1 VGSGGRGYR
10 QLWLASVVVVASL
23 LLALIEVGIFVAH
36 GPPRV
41 NRSLTEVELW
51 QYVLQGSAMAVAGFT
66 VLARRRAAVLGWI
79 MLGGALPFML
89 AACLSTW
96 LRYTTH
102 LTPAVTVAVY
112 AEALLWNVPRV
123 LFALLGLYFPNGRLP
138 GRWARPLAL
147 ALPVAILLNEA
158 VTWLTEPAWTPGGV
172 PMPNRFYAPGL
183 VASAHRTG
191 GALAPVI
198 WLGLLAAAL
207 SPLSRWRTAGRVSR
221 RQIAIVLPGFL
232 LFLAVTAVRERL
244 WTPWVAGAVLAV
256 AVLWPAA
263 VGYVIVRDRL
273 YVLDRAA
280 RRIVAGAVP
289 VVLLAAVYA
298 VAAVVMS
305 AALPGEGA
313 ALAAAVAVLAAL
325 VGLVLR
331 PVGAWVSVRVDRLL
345 YGDRAEPYQLAR
357 QLAARLRDGVGPAQ
371 VPDAVCQ
378 IVVSALRLPAA
389 ALEAADGRRLAAV
402 GTVTPGEPVELRYH
416 GQRVGLLL
424 AAPRAGQDRL
434 DELDRAALQAL
445 ADLAAPAVSAL
456 SLRAEL
462 AASRAQLV
470 AAGEVERRR
479 LRRDVHDGLGPSLA
493 AIGLQLETAL
503 AVLAPGSPS
512 GLLLADAAREL
523 REIGAEL
530 RRITDDRLPTALE
543 RLGLGGA
550 LAELVARLAN
560 PALHIELELPDRL
573 PALEP
578 AVELAIYR
586 IAAEAL
592 ANAIR
597 HSGGTRATV
606 RLAEAGDGL
615 VLTVTDDGT
624 GIPAGAGR
632 SGLGLRSMAERAA
645 DLGGTCQV
653 RGGRTGTTLTVRLPH
668 AATVPGR

>member
-1 VGSGGRGYR
+1 VGSGGTGYR

-23 LLALIEVGIFVAH
+23 LLALVEVGIYLGH

-41 NRSLTEVELW
+41 NRSLATVELW
-51 QYVLQGSAMAVAGFT
+51 QYVLQGSAMAVAGFV
-66 VLARRRAAVLGWI
+66 VLARRRARVLGWI
-79 MLGGALPFML
+79 LLGGALPFMA

-96 LRYTTH
+96 LRYTTAI
-102 LTPAVTVAVY
+102 TPAVAVAVY

-123 LFALLGLYFPNGRLP
+123 LFAVLGLYFPDGRLP
-138 GRWARPLAL
+138 GRWARPVAIG
-147 ALPVAILLNEA
+147 LPVATLLYEA
-158 VTWLTEPAWTPGGV
+158 VGWLTLPSWTPGGI
-172 PMPNRFYAPGL
+172 PMPNRFYVPGL
-183 VASAHRTG
+183 VGVAPRLE
-191 GALAPVI
+191 GALDLVI
-198 WLGLLAAAL
+198 WVGLLVAAV
-207 SPLSRWRTAGRVSR
+207 SPLARWRRASRLSR
-221 RQIAIVLPGFL
+221 RQIAIALPCFL
-232 LFLAVTAVRERL
+232 LFLAVAAVREQV
-244 WTPWVAGAVLAV
+244 WAPWVAGAVLAV

-263 VGYVIVRDRL
+263 IGYVIVRDRL

-289 VVLLAAVYA
+289 VALLAVVYA
-298 VAAVVMS
+298 AAAVVMS

-313 ALAAAVAVLAAL
+313 ALAAVLAVLAAL

-331 PVGAWVSVRVDRLL
+331 PVGAWVSMRVDRLL

-371 VPDAVCQ
+371 VPDVVCQ

-389 ALEAADGRRLAAV
+389 ALEASGGRRLAGV
-402 GTVTPGEPVELRYH
+402 GTVTSGEPVELRYH
-416 GQRVGLLL
+416 GQLVGRLL

-456 SLRAEL
+456 SLRKEL

-493 AIGLQLETAL
+493 AIRLQVETAL
-503 AVLAPGSPS
+503 AVLPPGSPS
-512 GLLLADAAREL
+512 GSLLTDAAREL

-530 RRITDDRLPTALE
+530 RRITDDQLPPALE

-550 LAELVARLAN
+550 LAELIDRLSN
-560 PALHIELELPDRL
+560 PALRIELDLPDRL
-573 PALEP
+573 PALAP
-578 AVELAIYR
+578 VVELAAYR

-606 RLAEAGDGL
+606 RLTDAGDGL

-632 SGLGLRSMAERAA
+632 TGLGLRSMAERAA

-653 RGGRTGTTLTVRLPH
+653 RGGRTGTTLTARLPH
-668 AATVPGR
+668 AAAASRR